1 MQPTFNNP
9 TIGAWDFHENWFSFE
24 LKPDKKQSPS
34 WNMIF
39 AAQSRLLAS
48 LGSHVAPHGSGG
60 GGWGGGGGDGSGGGG
75 EVVEED
81 VVEEVMAVVEE
92 RSDKNNLEKGKESW
106 RDVCRD
112 GHSSY

>member
-1 MQPTFNNP
+1 MQPTFDNP

-60 GGWGGGGGDGSGGGG
+60 G
-75 EVVEED
+75 EV
-81 VVEEVMAVVEE
+81 VMAVVEE
-92 RSDKNNLEKGKESW
+92 GSDKNNLEKGKEIW
-106 RDVCRD
+106 IDVCRD